1 MPAFSSAEVAL
12 AGSGMFSLMETPW
25 PGLMPQVTV
34 GAMSAASIFM
44 TSS

>member
-1 MPAFSSAEVAL
+1 
-12 AGSGMFSLMETPW
+12 MFSFTEMAW

-34 GAMSAASIFM
+34 GTMVEASILT